1 MLSFLPH
8 VWGQTMSEP
17 ASAWLL
23 LELCLVLSCSFYLSK
38 QNDFVFFHTEEM
50 IQGQSISQECKNW
63 MWEIS
68 WKFPGHLCATVTHE
82 TQSLLNGMWHLML
95 HQMEILKKQ
104 NLDCSVWL
112 LHLKRHTH
120 TGVKPPQSS
129 SETLPAPGEG
139 RRSCSTIRR
148 DSELMGLSPS
158 CCSRSVLTYFASSVW
173 KPKVVS
179 LSPHSSWWW
188 RISADK
194 VAQSHCWV
202 CWVLSMP
209 GPVPCHHKSLL
220 KIYGYYLSPL
230 YACVHSDKL

>member
-1 MLSFLPH
+1 
-8 VWGQTMSEP
+8 
-17 ASAWLL
+17 
-23 LELCLVLSCSFYLSK
+23 
-38 QNDFVFFHTEEM
+38 
-50 IQGQSISQECKNW
+50 
-63 MWEIS
+63 
-68 WKFPGHLCATVTHE
+68 
-82 TQSLLNGMWHLML
+82 ML

-139 RRSCSTIRR
+139 RRSCSTISGETVSSW
-148 DSELMGLSPS
+148 DFPHLAVL
-158 CCSRSVLTYFASSVW
+158 VLTYFASSVS

-202 CWVLSMP
+202 CWALSMP

-230 YACVHSDKL
+230 YACVHSAHCYTTWLHDDDWYFEWYRLISDDYAQGS